1 MRREEKRQIGRD
13 EKNVENFRKKFSGCG
28 YKIREDTQDYKSR
41 SEESEEVLD
50 TVFTRKGGSDK
61 MDIYP
66 WHDRLYSF
74 AACVPGKKLRER
86 KEVLWQQMKY

>member
-1 MRREEKRQIGRD
+1 MWKTS
-13 EKNVENFRKKFSGCG
+13 EKNFLGCG

-41 SEESEEVLD
+41 SEEGSEEVLD

-66 WHDRLYSF
+66 
-74 AACVPGKKLRER
+74 
-86 KEVLWQQMKY
+86 